1 MRGRWAALRPD
12 IPDFFKRVEGYR
24 MRRWRSFSSLMV
36 LGLVLAACSS
46 PGTSAGPSGSAA
58 ASAEGSSAPFAAR
71 SYPVDAPADCAY
83 GGEFS
88 QIKAVDELTVEFDL
102 CYADPAF
109 LPKIAFIANGIQDS
123 DYLKANMVNHLI
135 LAKPNGTGPFKFEQ
149 YVRGDHVSL
158 VRNDSYWGD
167 KAKAPALQFQWN
179 SEAAARL
186 LALQAGTVDGID
198 NPGPDDFTTIQAN
211 TDLKLYNRE
220 ALNVMYVGMTNT
232 FAPFDNPAVRQALAE
247 GIDRKRI
254 VDNFYP
260 KGSTVADYFTPCNIE
275 FGCEGDPW
283 YEFDAAAA
291 KQKLA
296 FAGFPNGFSTHIYY
310 RDVVRGYLPDPNVVA
325 QELQKQL
332 KDNLNITADIQVQE
346 SGTFLDNS
354 AAGLLDGLYLLG
366 WGADYPDPTNFLDY
380 HFNNPGNLQFGK
392 IDASVT
398 GPLDTGAQTLDKT
411 ARQAAYVEA
420 NNAIKAFVPMIPI
433 AHGASA
439 DAFKADVTGA
449 HASPLTSENFS
460 VMDPG
465 GRDLLVFMQN
475 AYPISLYCADETDGE
490 TLRICEQ
497 ITESLYAY
505 EIGGTAAVP
514 SLATGCEANAEA
526 TVWTCTL
533 REGVKFHNG
542 ASLDAG
548 DVVDSYAVQ
557 WDLDHPLH
565 IGRTAEFSYF
575 AGFFGQYLNVPP
587 PASAAP

>member
-1 MRGRWAALRPD
+1 
-12 IPDFFKRVEGYR
+12 

-46 PGTSAGPSGSAA
+46 PGTSAGPTGSAG
-58 ASAEGSSAPFAAR
+58 ASEEESSRAPFAAR
-71 SYPVDAPADCAY
+71 SYPEDAPADCAY

-102 CYADPAF
+102 CFPDPAF
-109 LPKIAFIANGIQDS
+109 LSKIAFIANGIQDS
-123 DYLKANMVNHLI
+123 DYLTNNMVDHLI
-135 LAKPNGTGPFKFEQ
+135 LARPNGTGPYKFDE

-158 VRNDSYWGD
+158 VRNDSYWGE

-186 LALQAGTVDGID
+186 LALQSGTVDGID
-198 NPGPDDFTTIQAN
+198 NPGPDDFATIEGNA
-211 TDLKLYNRE
+211 DLKLFNRE
-220 ALNVMYVGMTNT
+220 ALNTMYIGFTNT
-232 FAPFDNPAVRQALAE
+232 FAPFDDQKVRQALAQ
-247 GIDRKRI
+247 GIDRQRI
-254 VDNFYP
+254 IDNFYP
-260 KGSTVADYFTPCNIE
+260 GGSTVADYFTPCNIA

-283 YEFDAAAA
+283 YAYDKDAANTLLDEA
-291 KQKLA
+291 LG
-296 FAGFPNGFSTHIYY
+296 AGKRFSTKIFY

-332 KDNLNITADIQVQE
+332 KDNLGITAEIEVME
-346 SGTFLDNS
+346 SSAFLDDS
-354 AAGLLDGLYLLG
+354 ADGLLDGFYLLG

-392 IDASVT
+392 IDASIT
-398 GPLDTGAQTLDKT
+398 DPLTVGAQTLDEA
-411 ARQAAYVEA
+411 ARKEAYIEA
-420 NNAIKAFVPMIPI
+420 NNAIKAFVPMIPV

-449 HASPLTSENFS
+449 HASPLTSEVFS

-465 GRDLLVFMQN
+465 GRDILVFMQN

-497 ITESLYAY
+497 MTESLYAY
-505 EIGGTAAVP
+505 ETGGTAPVP

-533 REGVKFHNG
+533 REGVKFHDG
-542 ASLDAG
+542 ASLDAA
-548 DVVDSYAVQ
+548 DVVDTFAVQ

-565 IGRTAEFSYF
+565 IGRTASFEYF

-587 PASAAP
+587 PESAAP

>member
-1 MRGRWAALRPD
+1 
-12 IPDFFKRVEGYR
+12 
-24 MRRWRSFSSLMV
+24 MV

-46 PGTSAGPSGSAA
+46 PGTSAGPSGSSA
-58 ASAEGSSAPFAAR
+58 ASAEGSHAPFVAT
-71 SYPVDAPADCAY
+71 SYPEGGPADCAY

-135 LAKPNGTGPFKFEQ
+135 LAKPNGTGPFKFDQ

-158 VRNDSYWGD
+158 VRNDSYWGE

-186 LALQAGTVDGID
+186 LALQSGTVDGID
-198 NPGPDDFTTIQAN
+198 NPGPDDFATIESNA
-211 TDLKLYNRE
+211 DLKLYNRE

-232 FAPFDNPAVRQALAE
+232 FAPFDNEKVRQALAQ
-247 GIDRKRI
+247 GIDRQRI

-260 KGSTVADYFTPCNIE
+260 GGSTVADYFTPCNIT

-283 YEFDAAAA
+283 YSFDKVAANALLDEA
-291 KQKLA
+291 LG
-296 FAGFPNGFSTHIYY
+296 AGKRFSTKIFY

-332 KDNLNITADIQVQE
+332 QDNLGITATIEVQE

-354 AAGLLDGLYLLG
+354 SAGVLDGLYLLG

-398 GPLDTGAQTLDKT
+398 DPLKVGAQTLDAD
-411 ARQAAYVEA
+411 ARKAAYVEA

-460 VMDPG
+460 VMDPA
-465 GRDLLVFMQN
+465 GRDILVFMQN

-497 ITESLYAY
+497 MTESLYAY
-505 EIGGTAAVP
+505 KTGGTEAVP
-514 SLATGCEANAEA
+514 SLATACDANAEA

-533 REGVKFHNG
+533 RPGVKFHNG
-542 ASLDAG
+542 ASLDAT

-565 IGRTAEFSYF
+565 IGRTGSFEYF

-587 PASAAP
+587 PASP